1 MWFGG
6 VTGATALHMAARR
19 GFVGIASALLDCGAA
34 IDARDRK
41 GDTALRRAVNFR
53 KGEVA
58 QLLLGRG
65 ANRRV

>member
-41 GDTALRRAVNFR
+41 GDPALRQAVNFR